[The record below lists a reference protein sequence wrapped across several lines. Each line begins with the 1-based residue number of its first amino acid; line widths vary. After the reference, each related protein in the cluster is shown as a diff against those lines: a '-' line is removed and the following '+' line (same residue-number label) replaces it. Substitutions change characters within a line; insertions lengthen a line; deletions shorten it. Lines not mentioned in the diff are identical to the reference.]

1 MEYTR
6 KRNPSRKR
14 NIMQN
19 KSKNKNKNKKRS
31 TSKNKSVTQVKD
43 SNINLVQ
50 GHITPD
56 NGPDSTFGKWKVVH
70 IFGEA
75 YERGYAHG
83 YLLYAELSK
92 IKDILRFLVKTELNT
107 SFSKYMKICRTT
119 IQPIIKDQFPE
130 FYQEMEG
137 ISGGAKAKGVD
148 VSTEFII
155 GWNSLLSMY
164 NVFDNNNNNKTG
176 ERCSAFIACGNSTEK
191 GDIVMAHN
199 THSDFATGQL
209 SNIILYITPKDGFPF
224 VMQTIAGYIASG
236 LDWFICSSGIIGCET
251 TIANINYKPQFG
263 LERAGAEGVGRNT
276 VGVQPALLG
285 ERLNSIDGNRR
296 GYPYFCRIRQAMQYG
311 RTLDEYTKIML
322 NQNAGDYACS
332 WLFGNIKTNEIMR
345 FEIGLKLHSI
355 QRTHDGV
362 FYGMNM
368 AIDPKLRSEETN
380 EPVIE
385 DISTSSKARSVRLD
399 YLLNTK
405 YHGKINVDIAKK
417 IISDHY
423 DVYLKKNAP
432 SSRTICRR
440 SDVDGELINKQP
452 YYPHGSIDAKVVN
465 TELAHTLSFLGHFGP
480 PCGHPFNKSEY
491 LKKHPEYTNWA
502 PFLESFTRITDSKSA
517 TKQRSP
523 SESFPCG
530 TDSKSSTGDPVRGL
544 QWPSED
550 MDTVQKWVE
559 IHA

>member
-19 KSKNKNKNKKRS
+19 KSKNKNKKRS
-31 TSKNKSVTQVKD
+31 TSKNKSTDVSRMSSP
-43 SNINLVQ
+43 SNINIVQ
-50 GHITPD
+50 GHIIPD
-56 NGPDSTFGKWKVVH
+56 NGPDGTFGKWKVVH

-130 FYQEMEG
+130 FYHEMEG

-164 NVFDNNNNNKTG
+164 NVFDNNNNNNNNNKTG

-263 LERAGAEGVGRNT
+263 
-276 VGVQPALLG
+276 
-285 ERLNSIDGNRR
+285 
-296 GYPYFCRIRQAMQYG
+296 YPYFCRIRQAMQYG
-311 RTLDEYTKIML
+311 KTLDEYTKIML

-355 QRTHDGV
+355 QRTYDGV

-368 AIDPKLRSEETN
+368 AIDPKLRSEETS
-380 EPVIE
+380 EPVME
-385 DISTSSKARSVRLD
+385 DISNSSKARSVRFD

-417 IISDHY
+417 IISDQY
-423 DVYLKKNAP
+423 DVYLKKYVPN
-432 SSRTICRR
+432 SRTICRR

-517 TKQRSP
+517 TKRRS
-523 SESFPCG
+523 
-530 TDSKSSTGDPVRGL
+530 
-544 QWPSED
+544 PSED